1 MARRAGSDDRAVAG
15 GLAAAWAWLERHAEE
30 AIAGVCM
37 CLLATLMFAQVVM
50 RYVFRSPMSWSD
62 EVAVYCL
69 IGLVYFG
76 AAFAVRERAHIRVL
90 AAFWLL
96 PARAATAVAVAAD
109 ALWFAFNTVM
119 VWQGVELVHSFIAQP
134 FYSAALEINLLW
146 PYLAIPV
153 GYALMCLRMIQA
165 YAGWLTRGV
174 APFAPPPASE

>member
-1 MARRAGSDDRAVAG
+1 
-15 GLAAAWAWLERHAEE
+15 
-30 AIAGVCM
+30 M
-37 CLLATLMFAQVVM
+37 CLLSTLMFAQVVM

-62 EVAVYCL
+62 EVATYCM

-96 PARAATAVAVAAD
+96 PPGAATGVAVAAD

-119 VWQGVELVHSFIAQP
+119 VWQGAALVHSFIAQP
-134 FYSAALEINLLW
+134 FYSPALEINLLW

-153 GYALMCLRMIQA
+153 GYALMCLRMVQS
-165 YAGWLTRGV
+165 YVVWHRRGI
-174 APFAPPPASE
+174 APFAPLADD